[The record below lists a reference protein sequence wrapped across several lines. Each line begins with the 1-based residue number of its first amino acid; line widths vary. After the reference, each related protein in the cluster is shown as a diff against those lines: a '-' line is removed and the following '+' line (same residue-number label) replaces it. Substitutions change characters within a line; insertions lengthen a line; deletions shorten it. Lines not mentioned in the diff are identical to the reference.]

1 MQFSQNIHGCCPS
14 GCFECI
20 TAEQASG
27 VAASVKI
34 VTWRSTFETE
44 QESMPV
50 CQRCA
55 LSGAR
60 SGEKCADMV
69 RAAEGLTMPLLEFPL
84 STLEPSLSG
93 TRSTPHRDVQLVHR
107 SLTFSP

>member
-1 MQFSQNIHGCCPS
+1 M
-14 GCFECI
+14 
-20 TAEQASG
+20 
-27 VAASVKI
+27 AASVKI

-55 LSGAR
+55 LAGAR

-69 RAAEGLTMPLLEFPL
+69 RAAEGLSMPVLEL
-84 STLEPSLSG
+84 AISTIEPSLSG
-93 TRSTPHRDVQLVHR
+93 TRSTSHRDVQLVHR

>member
-34 VTWRSTFETE
+34 VIWRSTSENT
-44 QESMPV
+44 S
-50 CQRCA
+50 
-55 LSGAR
+55 
-60 SGEKCADMV
+60 
-69 RAAEGLTMPLLEFPL
+69 AAPG
-84 STLEPSLSG
+84 
-93 TRSTPHRDVQLVHR
+93 R
-107 SLTFSP
+107 